1 MRNERIA
8 PVKPGVSAAVPFGA
22 IGVAAGAGAGGT
34 EGETFGA
41 TFGATL
47 RAGFVGSGAVDFIEV
62 GNRFGGDGG
71 VGQDRHSQRP
81 PARSDAGRVISP
93 ALGSDPASNLGS
105 NLASNL
111 GTRLAF

>member
-1 MRNERIA
+1 M
-8 PVKPGVSAAVPFGA
+8 
-22 IGVAAGAGAGGT
+22 GVAAGAETGGT

-62 GNRFGGDGG
+62 GNRIGGDGG

-93 ALGSDPASNLGS
+93 ALGSDLGCDLGCDLGS